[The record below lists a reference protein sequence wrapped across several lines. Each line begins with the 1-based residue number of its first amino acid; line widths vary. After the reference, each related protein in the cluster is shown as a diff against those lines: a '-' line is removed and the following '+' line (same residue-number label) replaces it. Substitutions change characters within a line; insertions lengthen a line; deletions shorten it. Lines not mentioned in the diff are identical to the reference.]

1 MRLYAVLFAIGLVV
15 YGALAGN
22 RITKQSQAPQFVYQ
36 ADAWLHGQ
44 VSVDPP
50 LVDNDWAKIET
61 VELGDGRVVSGRRMM
76 TKPMFRTLGGGELVP
91 SAQIKQ
97 SRGVSWYMSFPPLP
111 TLVMLPVAAISGRAG
126 NDVIP
131 TLLLA
136 ALILP
141 LTLLVL
147 RRLASAQLSQRT
159 LREDLWLVATLAF
172 GSVMFFSAVQGKVW
186 YTAHVVGVVLALL
199 YAWASIEAKRP
210 IVAGLALGAAALTRP
225 TMAFM
230 FPLFLFEAWRL
241 AGGDRR
247 AFARRV
253 LVFAAPVV
261 AFAIAG
267 MIYNMIRFGAPT
279 EFGHTYLEV
288 RQQNQIEQWGLASLH
303 YLGRNLTVALT
314 LLPDLVARDPWIQIS
329 GHGMALWLTTPV
341 LLLLV
346 WPRDKPPIHR
356 ALWITVVCVA
366 LPSLLYQNSGWVQFG
381 YRFSLDYMVFLVML
395 LAIGGRPLGRLAK
408 GLIIAGIAI
417 NLFGALTFDRDWRYY
432 KLGNNTYDVIVA
444 H

>member
-50 LVDNDWAKIET
+50 LVDADWAKIET
-61 VELGDGRVVSGRRMM
+61 VELADGRVVSGRRMI
-76 TKPMFRTLGGGELVP
+76 TKPMFRMLGGELVP

-97 SRGVSWYMSFPPLP
+97 SKGVTWYMSFPPLP
-111 TLVMLPVAAISGRAG
+111 TVLMLPAAAISGRDG

-147 RRLASAQLSQRT
+147 RRLAAAGLSQRT
-159 LREDLWLVATLAF
+159 VRADLWLVATLAF
-172 GSVMFFSAVQGKVW
+172 GSVLFFSAVQGKVW
-186 YTAHVVGVVLALL
+186 YTAHVVGVVLALV
-199 YAWASIEAKRP
+199 YAWSSIEARHP
-210 IVAGLALGAAALTRP
+210 IAAGLALGAAALARTA
-225 TMAFM
+225 MAFM
-230 FPLFLFEAWRL
+230 FPLFLFEAWRTS
-241 AGGDRR
+241 GGDRR
-247 AFARRV
+247 LFVRRV
-253 LVFAAPVV
+253 LVFAGPII
-261 AFAIAG
+261 AFALAG
-267 MIYNMIRFGAPT
+267 MIYNVIRFGAPT

-288 RQQNQIEQWGLASLH
+288 RQQGQIEQFGLASLH
-303 YLGRNLTVALT
+303 YLGRNLTVAFT
-314 LLPDLVARDPWIQIS
+314 LLPELLGHEPWIQIS
-329 GHGMALWLTTPV
+329 GHGMALWLTTPIV
-341 LLLLV
+341 FFLL
-346 WPRDKPPIHR
+346 WPREKPAIHR
-356 ALWITVVCVA
+356 ALWITVACVA
-366 LPSLLYQNSGWVQFG
+366 VPPLLYQNSGWVQFG

-395 LAIGGRPLGRLAK
+395 LAVGARPLGRVAK

-432 KLGNNTYDVIVA
+432 KLAGNAYDVIVA